1 MLRESINTQIKDAMK
16 SGDKLRLETLRSI
29 RAGIIEFDKSGV
41 NREMN
46 TEDEINILTSQV
58 KKRKDAAEQYA
69 NAGRNDLAEKEL
81 KELGII
87 QEFLPKQLTHEEII
101 EFIEKLISLT
111 GAKDMSNIGKVMGPA
126 MTELKGKADGKI
138 VNEIVRFKLS
148 SNA

>member
-1 MLRESINTQIKDAMK
+1 MLKESINTQIKDAMK

-46 TEDEINILTSQV
+46 SEDEINILTYQV
-58 KKRKDAAEQYA
+58 KKRKDAVEQYT
-69 NAGRNDLAEKEL
+69 NAGRNDLAEKER
-81 KELGII
+81 KELEII
-87 QEFLPKQLTHEEII
+87 QEFLPKQLTHEEIT
-101 EFIEKLISLT
+101 EFVEKLISLT
-111 GAKDMSNIGKVMGPA
+111 GAKDMSDIGKVMGPA

>member
-1 MLRESINTQIKDAMK
+1 MLKESINTQIKDAMK

-29 RAGIIEFDKSGV
+29 RAGIIEFDKSGA
-41 NREMN
+41 NREIN
-46 TEDEINILTSQV
+46 AEDEINILTSQV

-87 QEFLPKQLTHEEII
+87 QEFLPKQLTREEITEVI
-101 EFIEKLISLT
+101 DKLISLI
-111 GAKDMSNIGKVMGPA
+111 GAKEMSDIGKVMGPA
-126 MTELKGKADGKI
+126 MTELRGKADGKI
-138 VNEIVRFKLS
+138 VNEIVRSKFS